1 MHGLAYYYSYI
12 YCRFELAQAVEG
24 EVPLLELGI
33 ILRIKDGIKLM
44 ITPREL

>member
-1 MHGLAYYYSYI
+1 MQ

-24 EVPLLELGI
+24 EVPLIELEIIVRAKNGI
-33 ILRIKDGIKLM
+33 NLK

>member
-1 MHGLAYYYSYI
+1 MH

-24 EVPLLELGI
+24 EVPLIELEV
-33 ILRIKDGIKLM
+33 ILRSKDGIKLK